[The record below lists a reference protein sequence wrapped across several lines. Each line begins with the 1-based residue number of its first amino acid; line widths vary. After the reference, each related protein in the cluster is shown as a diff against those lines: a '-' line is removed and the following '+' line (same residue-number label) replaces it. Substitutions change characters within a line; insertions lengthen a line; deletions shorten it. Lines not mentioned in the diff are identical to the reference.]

1 MPRPDEPR
9 DPPDELRRAAREVEA
24 EVEELGDPEGAPS
37 LPSTTLATQATLPDL
52 DRLADTGVRRSAT
65 GEVLHLAWPVML
77 SQALISLAGL
87 IDRAMV
93 GRLGGDD
100 GAAIPLAAV
109 GFATQFFFLLQ
120 SALFAVGLSCIAL
133 MARAIGARKP
143 ERARA
148 ALAASVEISLV
159 TTLVLGGVILAC
171 GKAPLLWLG
180 AEAQV
185 ADAALPYLQLVIGSS
200 LLLAVAL
207 PLESALRAN
216 RDMRSPMWIALI
228 ITIAKLGGNWLLIYG
243 NWGFPRLELVGAGL
257 ATVFSQA
264 IAVLLFIAVIARAE
278 RDSPVAVRWADWR
291 RGATLRREVIRIALP
306 GISERIVMNVAMLVF
321 FWVIGNYYGTVQVAA
336 YTVGVALLSFS
347 WIPGTGY
354 AQACA
359 TLVGQALG
367 ADEPR
372 YAERVG
378 WRSARL
384 ALSTAI
390 VLGIVVALARYPLA
404 RLFTPDEAVIAALGP
419 FMLALAIAQP
429 FLQLHFTLGGAHRGA
444 GDTWTPLLA
453 ASAGNWIF
461 RVPLAIFFAMV
472 LEAPIMWVW
481 CTLIVDHVARALWL
495 TISFR
500 RGRWIHHLQ
509 NP

>member
-1 MPRPDEPR
+1 MSPPDEPQ
-9 DPPDELRRAAREVEA
+9 DPQDDLRRAAREVEA
-24 EVEELGDPEGAPS
+24 EVEELGDPEAAPP
-37 LPSTTLATQATLPDL
+37 LPSTTLASQATFPDI
-52 DRLADTGVRRSAT
+52 DRLRDTGVRRSAT
-65 GEVLHLAWPVML
+65 GDVLHLAWPVML

-87 IDRAMV
+87 IDRAMI

-120 SALFAVGLSCIAL
+120 SALFAVGLACIAL
-133 MARAIGARKP
+133 MTRAIGARKP

-148 ALAASVEISLV
+148 ALAASLEISLV
-159 TTLVLGGVILAC
+159 TTLVLGGAILAS
-171 GKAPLLWLG
+171 GRAPLVWLG
-180 AEAQV
+180 AEPDV
-185 ADAALPYLQLVIGSS
+185 VNAALPYLQLVIGSS
-200 LLLAVAL
+200 VLLAVAL
-207 PLESALRAN
+207 LFESALRAN
-216 RDMRSPMWIALI
+216 RDMRTPMWISLI
-228 ITIAKLGGNWLLIYG
+228 IMVTKLGGNWLLIYG

-264 IAVLLFIAVIARAE
+264 VAVVLFIAVIARAD
-278 RDSPVAVRWADWR
+278 RDSPVALRWADWR
-291 RGATLRREVIRIALP
+291 RGAALRGEVVRIALP

-321 FWVIGNYYGTVQVAA
+321 FWVVSHYYGTVQVAA

-347 WIPGTGY
+347 WVPGTGY
-354 AQACA
+354 AQACS

-384 ALSTAI
+384 ALGTAI
-390 VLGIVVALARYPLA
+390 VLGIIVALARYPLA
-404 RLFTPDEAVIAALGP
+404 RLFTPDEAVVAALGP
-419 FMLALAIAQP
+419 FMLALALAQP

-453 ASAGNWIF
+453 ATVGNWIF
-461 RVPLAIFFAMV
+461 RVPLALLFAVV
-472 LEAPIMWVW
+472 LQAPIMWVW
-481 CTLIVDHVARALWL
+481 CTLIVDHLARAVWM

-500 RGRWIHHLQ
+500 RGRWIHYMQ